1 MNSLFLLL
9 TPLVALS
16 AAEANLS
23 RPNIVIF
30 LVDDMGVMDTS
41 VPFLTDE
48 SGQAEA
54 VSAERLLP
62 HAEHGAAGG
71 AGNPLQ
77 QLLRHERLLAH
88 AHLDHDRAERRAAS
102 HDQLDQ
108 SRQGQP
114 RSLRSAA
121 MELEGLDEGRRDVAA
136 AAAGEPA
143 IARSTS
149 AKATSDRA
157 RLKVPSRRTS
167 ASTSTSPVVP
177 LGHRPATTAR
187 QNYGHGQQAVVQR
200 RSAPGEVPR
209 HRDLSDRGADDRGQ
223 VARHR
228 RGEGRQALLPLSLR
242 TTPCMRRSTPIRV
255 SPPTTRTPA
264 NRLPPRPSPP

>member
-1 MNSLFLLL
+1 MKSSTFLAPMFLLL
-9 TPLVALS
+9 APLGGVH
-16 AAEANLS
+16 AAEANPAK
-23 RPNIVIF
+23 PNIVVF

-54 VSAERLLP
+54 VSAQRLLP

-88 AHLDHDRAERRAAS
+88 AHLHHDRAERRAAS
-102 HDQLDQ
+102 HDELDQ

-114 RSLRSAA
+114 RSLRPAG
-121 MELEGLDEGRRDVAA
+121 MELEGLEEGRRDVAA
-136 AAAGEPA
+136 AAASERA

-157 RLKVPSRRTS
+157 QSEGAEPKN
-167 ASTSTSPVVP
+167 
-177 LGHRPATTAR
+177 LGFDVNVAGCSIRGTRPATTA
-187 QNYGHGQQAVVQR
+187 
-200 RSAPGEVPR
+200 
-209 HRDLSDRGADDRGQ
+209 
-223 VARHR
+223 
-228 RGEGRQALLPLSLR
+228 
-242 TTPCMRRSTPIRV
+242 
-255 SPPTTRTPA
+255 
-264 NRLPPRPSPP
+264 